1 MESSSDTMLTEAIA
15 AVRSGDNTHARELL
29 TRLLRVDSSNPEYWL
44 WLSTVVES
52 ERERNYCLQSVLKQD
67 PTNRA
72 ALRGLAI
79 LGAKQPSDIELT
91 SILEI
96 PHRKID
102 PPTRTSPINIPGGKW
117 IMLAA
122 PIAALVV
129 IVLFVSFLFRPRT
142 TSVAPTLPPPSP
154 TLSPTPVATATHTP
168 VPIESVLIRTPI
180 PTELSGT
187 PLAIFAGVSPTET
200 PFWGVTPNPIYE
212 AYTSSVAA
220 FMRGEYQ
227 KSIDYME
234 QVLKTDDKLSDAYF
248 IRAEAYRNLGLLAEA
263 EQEYQLALQY
273 NPTLAAAHLGLA
285 RIQMISNPDVLS
297 EEFDLAISY
306 DPKLLPAYLEK
317 AEFLVSEAR
326 WGALEQLSRSG
337 LRAGVRSPLLQL
349 HEGRARYYLGRYE
362 EALDSILLATSN
374 DASILDAY
382 YLQGVT
388 LIALARYEQS
398 LSPLETYNAYASG
411 NFHGWNAIGV
421 AYYNLDN
428 FVEAESA
435 FSYVLILDE
444 MNFMALFNRGL
455 LYMDLGRYEEAS
467 ADFEKAKEVNPQ
479 SDALEF
485 ARAEGYFAL
494 EEDQAALEALEVI
507 FERSLDP
514 KLVADAYALQAVYY
528 VNQTPPYI
536 SEAISNWEIIL
547 QLENISEEHKNQA
560 QNQLFMLVNFP

>member
-15 AVRSGDNTHARELL
+15 AIRSGDNTHARELL
-29 TRLLRVDSSNPEYWL
+29 TRLLRIDSANQEYWL

-52 ERERNYCLQSVLKQD
+52 ERERIYCLQSVLKQD

-91 SILEI
+91 GILKI
-96 PHRKID
+96 PHRKIE

-117 IMLAA
+117 IILAA

-129 IVLFVSFLFRPRT
+129 MVLFASFLFRPRS

-154 TLSPTPVATATHTP
+154 TLSPTPIATATHTP

-187 PLAIFAGVSPTET
+187 PLAIFAGVSPTQT
-200 PFWGVTPNPIYE
+200 PYWGVTPNHNYE

-220 FMRGEYQ
+220 LMRGEYQ

-234 QVLKTDDKLSDAYF
+234 QVIRTDDKLSDAYF
-248 IRAEAYRNLGLLAEA
+248 IRAEAYRNLGLLDEA

-273 NPTLAAAHLGLA
+273 NPSLAAAHLGLA
-285 RIQMISNPDVLS
+285 RIQMIRNPNVLS
-297 EEFDLAISY
+297 EEFDLAILH
-306 DPKLLPAYLEK
+306 DPNLLPAYLEK
-317 AEFLVSEAR
+317 AEFLVSQAQWE
-326 WGALEQLSRSG
+326 ALEELSRSG

-362 EALDSILLATSN
+362 EALDSILLATSS
-374 DASILDAY
+374 DESILDAY

-388 LIALARYEQS
+388 LIALARDEQS
-398 LSPLETYNAYASG
+398 ISPLETYNAYAIG
-411 NFHGWNAIGV
+411 DIHGWNAIGV
-421 AYYNLDN
+421 AYNNIDN
-428 FVEAESA
+428 FVEAETA

-444 MNFMALFNRGL
+444 MNFVALYNRGL
-455 LYMDLGRYEEAS
+455 LFMDLKRHEEAIV
-467 ADFEKAKEVNPQ
+467 DFEKAKEVNPQ

-485 ARAEGYFAL
+485 ARAQGYFAL
-494 EEDQAALEALEVI
+494 GEDQVALEALEVI

-514 KLVADAYALQAVYY
+514 NLVADAYALQALYY

-536 SEAISNWEIIL
+536 SEAISNWEIII
-547 QLENISEEHKNQA
+547 QLENVSEERKDQA
-560 QNQLFMLVNFP
+560 QNQLFMFVNFP

>member
-1 MESSSDTMLTEAIA
+1 MESSSDTTLTEAIA

-29 TRLLRVDSSNPEYWL
+29 TRLIRVDSSNPEYWL

-52 ERERNYCLQSVLKQD
+52 ERERIYCLQSVLKQD

-91 SILEI
+91 GILKI

-117 IMLAA
+117 IIPAT

-129 IVLFVSFLFRPRT
+129 IVLFVSFLFRPRS

-187 PLAIFAGVSPTET
+187 PLAVFAGVSPTET
-200 PFWGVTPNPIYE
+200 PYWGVTPNRSYE

-220 FMRGEYQ
+220 LMRGEYQ

-234 QVLKTDDKLSDAYF
+234 QVIKTDDKLYDAYF
-248 IRAEAYRNLGLLAEA
+248 IRGEAYRNLGLLAEA

-285 RIQMISNPDVLS
+285 RIQMIRNPDILS
-297 EEFDLAISY
+297 EEFDRAIEH

-317 AEFLVSEAR
+317 AEFLVIQAH
-326 WGALEQLSRSG
+326 WGALEELSRSG
-337 LRAGVRSPLLQL
+337 LRDGVRSPLLQL
-349 HEGRARYYLGRYE
+349 HEGRSRYDLGRYE
-362 EALDSILLATSN
+362 EALDSILLATSS
-374 DASILDAY
+374 DESILDAY

-398 LSPLETYNAYASG
+398 LSPLKTYNAYASG
-411 NFHGWNAIGV
+411 DIHGWNAIGV
-421 AYYNLDN
+421 AYYNLGN
-428 FVEAESA
+428 FVVAENT

-444 MNFMALFNRGL
+444 MNFEALFNRGL
-455 LYMDLGRYEEAS
+455 IYMDLGGHEEAI
-467 ADFEKAKEVNPQ
+467 ADFEKAKEVNSQ

-485 ARAEGYFAL
+485 ARARGYFAL
-494 EEDQAALEALEVI
+494 GEDQVALEALDII

-514 KLVADAYALQAVYY
+514 NLVSDAYALQALYY
-528 VNQTPPYI
+528 VNRTPPNI

-547 QLENISEEHKNQA
+547 QLENVSEERKNQA
-560 QNQLFMLVNFP
+560 QNQLFMLINFP